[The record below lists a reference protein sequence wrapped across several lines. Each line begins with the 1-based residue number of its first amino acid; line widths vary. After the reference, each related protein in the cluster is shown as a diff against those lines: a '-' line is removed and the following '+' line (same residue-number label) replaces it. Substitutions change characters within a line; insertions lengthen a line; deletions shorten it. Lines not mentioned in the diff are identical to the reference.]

1 MRGMSCVRVHTCSI
15 PLTRVGPDGS
25 HDLAAPLFRSYGE
38 IADGVFGKTFGRL
51 LELCVVIFCFGT
63 SVAYCKTLRDIL
75 DPVLDVL
82 PHEWTD
88 GVTDQQAMIALW
100 AVSLFPLSCLRSM
113 SALRFSSLFGVS
125 SIVYVAGCVSVHA
138 VINLLNGKIVPKWGQ
153 LTLWVVPSINDVT
166 LNLPILLFAFTCQ
179 VNVLD
184 VWDDLAG
191 ATPPRM
197 VKVTFRSM
205 LLCIIVYLLVGLFG
219 FLEFGRHTCGNILK
233 VFFNPLDRTP

>member
-1 MRGMSCVRVHTCSI
+1 MVVSTWLMATLCPAR
-15 PLTRVGPDGS
+15 
-25 HDLAAPLFRSYGE
+25 RSYGE
-38 IADGVFGKTFGRL
+38 IADGVFGKMIGRL

-82 PHEWTD
+82 PNNWTR
-88 GVTDQQAMIALW
+88 GITDQHAMIALW
-100 AVSLFPLSCLRSM
+100 AVFLLPLSCLRSM

-138 VINLLNGKIVPKWGQ
+138 VINLINGKIAPKWGQ
-153 LTLWVVPSINDVT
+153 ATLWVVPNINQVM

-184 VWDDLAG
+184 VWDDLSG

-197 VKVTFRSM
+197 AKVTFRSM
-205 LLCIIVYLLVGLFG
+205 LLCIVIYVLVGLFG

-233 VFFNPLDRTP
+233 VNMPPLTTL